1 VGGVS
6 KTGRAGCA
14 PVKGLSMEQ
23 RIWKL
28 LSNPAIELVAT
39 LVVVTVA
46 TWYLIDS
53 SPSLPLPLFG
63 RY

>member
-1 VGGVS
+1 
-6 KTGRAGCA
+6 
-14 PVKGLSMEQ
+14 MEH
-23 RIWKL
+23 RLWKL

-39 LVVVTVA
+39 LLVVMVA

-53 SPSLPLPLFG
+53 GPNLPLPLFG